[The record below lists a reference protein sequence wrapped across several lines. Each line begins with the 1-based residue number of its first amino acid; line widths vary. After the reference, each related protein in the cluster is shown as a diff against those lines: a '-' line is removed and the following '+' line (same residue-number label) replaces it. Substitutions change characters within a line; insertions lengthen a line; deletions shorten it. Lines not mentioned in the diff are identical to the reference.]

1 MFGLGHVTL
10 KMPISC
16 LHRDLPGLLDTNL
29 KFREEDWARD
39 TNLGVVS
46 G

>member
-1 MFGLGHVTL
+1 MFGVGHVKL
-10 KMPISC
+10 KMPVSW

-29 KFREEDWARD
+29 KFRAENWAGD